1 MAHACQL
8 VPADTFNLTELERLR
23 LGLWQAVSPPATS
36 LAECCA
42 HVKEAWGA
50 NKAPRFNI
58 KMPPRYKHNDDNK
71 RLLNRFRACAKVCN
85 SANGTVGMKLRKA
98 MGRQSLVTAEP
109 MVIEWNNSYVE
120 ACQVVKEATAL
131 AEAMSSRQ
139 DEMAAAAIEPYG
151 EIVEIAKKGKRAAQ
165 KSARWTSRQRAW
177 PSRSP
182 GRPPNRRQRSS
193 PPSRTP
199 PVTVRTRDRHEHQWF
214 VG

>member
-1 MAHACQL
+1 M
-8 VPADTFNLTELERLR
+8 
-23 LGLWQAVSPPATS
+23 
-36 LAECCA
+36 AECCA

-50 NKAPRFNI
+50 NKAPRFDV
-58 KMPPRYKHNDDNK
+58 KMPPRYNHNDDNK
-71 RLLNRFRACAKVCN
+71 RLLNRFRACAEVCN
-85 SANGTVGMKLRKA
+85 SANGTVGMKLHKA

-165 KSARWTSRQRAW
+165 KLVSSMKKRARQLPAKMVCKVDLSPESLAEQVPWATPEQKAALKSALEDTSGD
-177 PSRSP
+177 SEDE
-182 GRPPNRRQRSS
+182 G
-193 PPSRTP
+193 
-199 PVTVRTRDRHEHQWF
+199 
-214 VG
+214 